1 MKYLILILLPQ
12 FAFAF
17 TLNNSIGARY
27 KEDRVQVR
35 AGLNSNCVDVDMQ
48 EVASLIPDA
57 IKNFW
62 NTVPTSRLVLE
73 DGGSF
78 DVSND
83 FYNNEL
89 CLIGGSCG
97 GAAIPAVTDI
107 VITCNGNAT
116 NFPGGSNL
124 LALTLPT
131 VISGKNITKGS
142 MVIINELSTS
152 FKNLNTNQKIS
163 VISHEIGHAIGLGH
177 SDDRSALMFFSI
189 VPVRNSLGRDDMDGV
204 SYLYPVQGDMFGMGC
219 FLGSIDSEDVNKF
232 WPGALLGMLLALTFK
247 KRSKKVS

>member
-1 MKYLILILLPQ
+1 MKYLILLLLPHI
-12 FAFAF
+12 AFAF

-27 KEDRVQVR
+27 KEDKVQVR
-35 AGLNSNCVDVDMQ
+35 AGLNANCVDVDMQ
-48 EVASLIPDA
+48 EVAGLISDA

-62 NTVPTSRLVLE
+62 NTVPTSRLQLE

-78 DVSND
+78 NVSND
-83 FYNNEL
+83 FFNGEL
-89 CLIGGSCG
+89 CLIGGACG
-97 GAAIPAVTDI
+97 GTPIPAVTDI

-131 VISGKNITKGS
+131 VISGKDIKGS
-142 MVIINELSTS
+142 VVIINETSTA

-177 SDDRSALMFFSI
+177 SDDRAALMYFSV

-204 SYLYPVQGDMFGMGC
+204 TYLYPVQGDMFGLGC
-219 FLGSIDSEDVNKF
+219 FLGNIESSEMNSF
-232 WPGALLGMLLALTFK
+232 WPTALLGLLLALSFK
-247 KRSKKVS
+247 RKSKKVS